1 MLKTLSVHFIC
12 IFLFAFLYYYFSHH
26 FEKPQEKYKKHKH
39 FKVIDCF
46 LFSVTIQ
53 SGVGMTDISPISV
66 LGKLLVIIQQI
77 IMLSINLITLL

>member
-1 MLKTLSVHFIC
+1 METLSVHFIC

-26 FEKPQEKYKKHKH
+26 FENPQEKHKKH
-39 FKVIDCF
+39 FKVIDCL

-77 IMLSINLITLL
+77 IMLTINLITLL